1 MAEERGG
8 YHAGHPCG
16 CQAER
21 PGNGSKSQEQE
32 SSKDPLLITLLEVLA
47 ALLMVTAIA
56 LGTLRAFQMSQNSTL
71 TNKNA
76 SLMLG
81 KMADHVW
88 RQPNSEQ
95 ETTSYITLNPIVPDR
110 SALMMLERLRDH
122 LCGETDHEKNGD
134 SPCEVCPSGWLLS
147 RGRCFFFSEVQRSWQ
162 SSWEHCRSQTS
173 NLLDLQDE
181 TEMDLLDRKR
191 DDADFLW
198 TAFRFSK
205 TKNWWIWPNDSLVQG
220 HKVRMRSG
228 DLWDQGD
235 SCGAYRAREI
245 HHASCMSS
253 NQWICVKS
261 AFRFNL

>member
-1 MAEERGG
+1 
-8 YHAGHPCG
+8 
-16 CQAER
+16 
-21 PGNGSKSQEQE
+21 
-32 SSKDPLLITLLEVLA
+32 
-47 ALLMVTAIA
+47 MVTGIA
-56 LGTLRAFQMSQNSTL
+56 LSVLRAFQMAQNSTP

-81 KMADHVW
+81 QMEDHVCG
-88 RQPNSEQ
+88 QPDREQ
-95 ETTSYITLNPIVPDR
+95 QVTSYIPLNPTVPDK

-122 LCGETDHEKNGD
+122 LCGEIDHEEKGG
-134 SPCEVCPSGWLLS
+134 SSCEVCPSGWLLS
-147 RGRCFFFSEVQRSWQ
+147 GGRCFFFSEVQRSWQ

-173 NLLDLQDE
+173 NLLVLQDE
-181 TEMDLLDRKR
+181 TEMDILDRKR

-198 TAFRFSK
+198 TGFRFSK

-228 DLWDQGD
+228 NLLDQGD

-253 NQWICVKS
+253 NQWICVKP
-261 AFRFNL
+261 AFRFSL